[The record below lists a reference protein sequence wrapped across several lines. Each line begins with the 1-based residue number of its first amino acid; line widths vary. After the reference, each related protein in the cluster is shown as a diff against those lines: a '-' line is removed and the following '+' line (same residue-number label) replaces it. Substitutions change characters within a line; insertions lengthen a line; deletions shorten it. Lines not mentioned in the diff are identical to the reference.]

1 MGDDERK
8 DQNLPARPAS
18 SLMGQL
24 VRQRQGAEVVPAQQQ
39 STGVAG
45 AGPATGV
52 GARTGAPPAG
62 QSNIQ
67 RQGGGQT
74 GVAPGAARTG
84 AGGVPA
90 VETGP
95 SKADIERIDAKD
107 EYGQYGHGG
116 GGGET
121 SQPAGDMGAK
131 FSANQQLIRERE
143 KLIIEQL
150 RRELDTSRLT
160 NISEDT
166 QAQVRARIREIVNSD
181 PAPLTMMEKGILL
194 QNVLDEVFG
203 FGPLGPLL
211 RDPSVGDICV
221 NGTSNIYVERHGRLE
236 KTSVVF
242 ENDRHL
248 RQTIDKIIQPLG
260 RRLDDNSPMVDA
272 RLPNGSRVNAT
283 IPPVSIDGP
292 TITIRCFGTSI
303 MSLGQL
309 VEKGAMSVQMAEV
322 LKACVKGRI
331 NLIISGGT
339 GSGKTTLLNALSAH
353 INPRERIITIEDAA
367 ELRLQHDHWVRM
379 ETRPANTEG
388 KGQITQRML
397 VINTLRMRP
406 DRIILGECRGEEAF
420 DMLQAMNTGHGGS
433 MTTIHANTPRDC
445 TKRLENMILMS
456 GVEMPAKAA
465 RELISSALQVIVQIR
480 RLEDGTRR
488 VTEVSEI
495 TGMEGD
501 TIAIS
506 TMFHLEREGRD
517 PRGFFKCRHVGSGLP
532 PKFLEQLEQEAV
544 PFKLEWLR

>member
-1 MGDDERK
+1 MGDERK
-8 DQNLPARPAS
+8 DQNLPARPTS

-24 VRQRQGAEVVPAQQQ
+24 VKQRQASDVVPAAQQN
-39 STGVAG
+39 TGVAG
-45 AGPATGV
+45 AQQATGVGGARGAGPTPGQSGMARPGGGGPATGV
-52 GARTGAPPAG
+52 
-62 QSNIQ
+62 
-67 RQGGGQT
+67 
-74 GVAPGAARTG
+74 
-84 AGGVPA
+84 AGGAKPGTMPA
-90 VETGP
+90 SEAGP
-95 SKADIERIDAKD
+95 SRADIERIDAKD
-107 EYGQYGHGG
+107 EFGGHGGHGG
-116 GGGET
+116 GVEVG
-121 SQPAGDMGAK
+121 PAPGDLGAK

-143 KLIIEQL
+143 KLIIDQL

-221 NGTSNIYVERHGRLE
+221 NGCNSIFVERHGRLE
-236 KTSVVF
+236 KTNIQF
-242 ENDRHL
+242 ENERHL

-283 IPPVSIDGP
+283 IPPVTIDGP

-322 LKACVKGRI
+322 MKACVKGRI
-331 NLIISGGT
+331 NIIISGGT

-367 ELRLQHDHWVRM
+367 ELRLQHEHWVRM
-379 ETRPANTEG
+379 ETRPENTEG
-388 KGQITQRML
+388 KGRITQRML
-397 VINTLRMRP
+397 VINCLRMRP

-465 RELISSALQVIVQIR
+465 RELISSAIQMIIQIR

-488 VTEVSEI
+488 VTEISEI

>member
-1 MGDDERK
+1 
-8 DQNLPARPAS
+8 
-18 SLMGQL
+18 MGQL
-24 VRQRQGAEVVPAQQQ
+24 VRQRQASEVVPAAPTN
-39 STGVAG
+39 TGLTG

-52 GARTGAPPAG
+52 GGRTTAPPPG
-62 QSNIQ
+62 TSNLQ
-67 RQGGGQT
+67 RQGGAPQT
-74 GVAPGAARTG
+74 GVVSGGAKPGG
-84 AGGVPA
+84 NLPA
-90 VETGP
+90 TEGP

-107 EYGQYGHGG
+107 DFGNHGG
-116 GGGET
+116 GSAESG
-121 SQPAGDMGAK
+121 PPPGDLGAK

-221 NGTSNIYVERHGRLE
+221 NGTTNIYVERHGRLE

-456 GVEMPAKAA
+456 GIEMPAKAA
-465 RELISSALQVIVQIR
+465 RELIASAIQVIVQIR

>member
-1 MGDDERK
+1 MDDERK
-8 DQNLPARPAS
+8 DSNLPAKPAS

-24 VRQRQGAEVVPAQQQ
+24 VRQRQGADVVPSQNQQTGLSGQ
-39 STGVAG
+39 ATSTGMGGRTSA
-45 AGPATGV
+45 PPTGTSGV
-52 GARTGAPPAG
+52 SRTGGP
-62 QSNIQ
+62 S
-67 RQGGGQT
+67 T
-74 GVAPGAARTG
+74 GLGTNKGTG
-84 AGGVPA
+84 TA
-90 VETGP
+90 VEGNGP
-95 SKADIERIDAKD
+95 SRADIERIDAK
-107 EYGQYGHGG
+107 EEGGYGHSAPA
-116 GGGET
+116 ET
-121 SQPAGDMGAK
+121 MTVTGDLNAK
-131 FSANQQLIRERE
+131 FSANQGLIRERE
-143 KLIIEQL
+143 KFIIDQL

-221 NGTSNIYVERHGRLE
+221 NGVNNVYVERHGRLE
-236 KTSVVF
+236 KTAVAF
-242 ENDRHL
+242 ENEKHL

-283 IPPVSIDGP
+283 IPPVTIDGP
-292 TITIRCFGTSI
+292 TITIRCFGANAL
-303 MSLGQL
+303 SLGQL

-322 LKACVKGRI
+322 LKSCVKGRI

-397 VINTLRMRP
+397 VVNTLRMRP
-406 DRIILGECRGEEAF
+406 DRIIMGECRGEEAF
-420 DMLQAMNTGHGGS
+420 DMLQAMNTGHSGS
-433 MTTIHANTPRDC
+433 MTTIHANNPRDC
-445 TKRLENMILMS
+445 TKRLENMILM
-456 GVEMPAKAA
+456 GGMDMPAKAA
-465 RELISSALQVIVQIR
+465 RELIASAIQVIVQIR

-488 VTEVSEI
+488 VTEISEI

-501 TIAIS
+501 TIALS
-506 TMFHLEREGRD
+506 TLFHLEREGRD
-517 PRGFFKCRHVGSGLP
+517 ARGFFKCRHVGSGLP
-532 PKFLEQLEQEAV
+532 PKFLEQLEQESV

>member
-1 MGDDERK
+1 MSEEK
-8 DQNLPARPAS
+8 KENLPARPSS

-24 VRQRQGAEVVPAQQQ
+24 VRQRQAGEVVPAQQKQ
-39 STGVAG
+39 TSVG
-45 AGPATGV
+45 AQQGQTGV
-52 GARTGAPPAG
+52 GARPTGPAGGQSGVARPGGGGPQTGMASGRGAPG
-62 QSNIQ
+62 QANMQ
-67 RQGGGQT
+67 VHGD
-74 GVAPGAARTG
+74 
-84 AGGVPA
+84 
-90 VETGP
+90 GP
-95 SKADIERIDAKD
+95 SRADIDRIDAKD
-107 EYGQYGHGG
+107 DYGSYHEEPVDVGG
-116 GGGET
+116 DSG
-121 SQPAGDMGAK
+121 K

-143 KLIIEQL
+143 KFIIDQL

-221 NGTSNIYVERHGRLE
+221 NGVNNVYVERHGRLE
-236 KTSVVF
+236 KTNVVF

-283 IPPVSIDGP
+283 IPPVTIDGP
-292 TITIRCFGTSI
+292 TLTIRCFGTAI

-309 VEKGAMSVQMAEV
+309 CEKGSLSVPMAEV
-322 LKACVKGRI
+322 LKACVKGRV
-331 NLIISGGT
+331 NMIISGGT

-367 ELRLQHDHWVRM
+367 ELRLQHEHWVRM
-379 ETRPANTEG
+379 ETRPPNTEG
-388 KGQITQRML
+388 KGQITQRMCL
-397 VINTLRMRP
+397 INCLRMRP

-433 MTTIHANTPRDC
+433 MTTIHANSPRDA

-456 GVEMPAKAA
+456 GVDMPPRAA
-465 RELISSALQVIVQIR
+465 RELIASALQVIIQIR

-488 VTEVSEI
+488 VTEISEI
-495 TGMEGD
+495 TGMEGEV
-501 TIAIS
+501 IAIN
-506 TMFHLEREGRD
+506 TLFHLEREGRD

-544 PFKLEWLR
+544 PFKIEWLR

>member
-1 MGDDERK
+1 MSEEK
-8 DQNLPARPAS
+8 DKNLPARPSS

-24 VRQRQGAEVVPAQQQ
+24 VRQQRESAQVVPSQQKATGVQ
-39 STGVAG
+39 GQGPQTGVGGGRPAGPAGGTSGVARPGGGPAPTGVAG
-45 AGPATGV
+45 A
-52 GARTGAPPAG
+52 
-62 QSNIQ
+62 Q
-67 RQGGGQT
+67 RGGG
-74 GVAPGAARTG
+74 VAH
-84 AGGVPA
+84 GGD
-90 VETGP
+90 GP
-95 SKADIERIDAKD
+95 SRQEIERLDAKD
-107 EYGQYGHGG
+107 DYGAYHEEPVDVGG
-116 GGGET
+116 DSG
-121 SQPAGDMGAK
+121 K

-143 KLIIEQL
+143 KFIIDQL

-221 NGTSNIYVERHGRLE
+221 NGVSSIYVERHGRLE
-236 KTSVVF
+236 KTNVAF
-242 ENDRHL
+242 ENERHL

-283 IPPVSIDGP
+283 IPPVTIDGP
-292 TITIRCFGTSI
+292 TITIRCFGTTI
-303 MSLGQL
+303 LSLGQL
-309 VEKGAMSVQMAEV
+309 VEKGALSIQMAEV
-322 LKACVKGRI
+322 AKACVKGRI

-339 GSGKTTLLNALSAH
+339 GSGKTTMLNALSAH

-367 ELRLQHDHWVRM
+367 ELRLQHEHWVRM
-379 ETRPANTEG
+379 ETRPPNTEG
-388 KGQITQRML
+388 RGQITQRML
-397 VINTLRMRP
+397 VINCLRMRP

-420 DMLQAMNTGHGGS
+420 DMLQAMNTGHDGS
-433 MTTIHANTPRDC
+433 MTTIHANNPRDC
-445 TKRLENMILMS
+445 TKRLENMILM
-456 GVEMPAKAA
+456 GGMDMPQKAA
-465 RELISSALQVIVQIR
+465 RELIASAIEVILQIR

-488 VTEVSEI
+488 CTEMAEI
-495 TGMEGD
+495 TGMEGE

-506 TMFHLEREGRD
+506 TLFNLEREGRD

-532 PKFLEQLEQEAV
+532 PKFLEKLEQEAV

>member
-1 MGDDERK
+1 MGDDRK
-8 DQNLPARPAS
+8 DSNLPAKPAS

-24 VRQRQGAEVVPAQQQ
+24 VRQRQGADVVPAQPQQ
-39 STGVAG
+39 MGLSGQQGSTGMGGRSSAPPPGQSGMARPG
-45 AGPATGV
+45 APATGIG
-52 GARTGAPPAG
+52 GAKAAGSGVESTAAP
-62 QSNIQ
+62 S
-67 RQGGGQT
+67 R
-74 GVAPGAARTG
+74 
-84 AGGVPA
+84 
-90 VETGP
+90 
-95 SKADIERIDAKD
+95 SDIERIDAK
-107 EYGQYGHGG
+107 EEGGYGHGG
-116 GGGET
+116 AAENAAV
-121 SQPAGDMGAK
+121 SGDLNAK
-131 FSANQQLIRERE
+131 FSANQGLIRERE
-143 KLIIEQL
+143 KFIIDQL

-221 NGTSNIYVERHGRLE
+221 NGVNNIYVERHGRLE
-236 KTSVVF
+236 KTSVAF
-242 ENDRHL
+242 ENEKHL

-283 IPPVSIDGP
+283 IPPVTIDGP
-292 TITIRCFGTSI
+292 TITIRCFGANAL
-303 MSLGQL
+303 SLGQL

-322 LKACVKGRI
+322 LKSCVKGRI

-406 DRIILGECRGEEAF
+406 DRIIMGECRGEEAF
-420 DMLQAMNTGHGGS
+420 DMLQAMNTGHSGS
-433 MTTIHANTPRDC
+433 MTTIHANNPRDC
-445 TKRLENMILMS
+445 TKRLENMILM
-456 GVEMPAKAA
+456 GGMDMPAKAA
-465 RELISSALQVIVQIR
+465 RELIASAIQVIVQIR

-488 VTEVSEI
+488 VTEISEI
-495 TGMEGD
+495 TGMEGEI
-501 TIAIS
+501 IAIS
-506 TMFHLEREGRD
+506 TLFHLEREGRD
-517 PRGFFKCRHVGSGLP
+517 ARGFFKCRHVGSGLP
-532 PKFLEQLEQEAV
+532 PKFLEQLEQESI

>member
-1 MGDDERK
+1 MADEK
-8 DQNLPARPAS
+8 NDQQQNVPARPAS

-24 VRQRQGAEVVPAQQQ
+24 VRQRQTGGEVAPTQQQ
-39 STGVAG
+39 GTAPAKPAGG
-45 AGPATGV
+45 AGLA
-52 GARTGAPPAG
+52 
-62 QSNIQ
+62 
-67 RQGGGQT
+67 GGG
-74 GVAPGAARTG
+74 TG
-84 AGGVPA
+84 AGSKLPGQQQGQPGTMPAQGGPGSGVAAPGSQPTRA
-90 VETGP
+90 E
-95 SKADIERIDAKD
+95 IERIDRAD
-107 EYGQYGHGG
+107 EYGIDGQPS
-116 GGGET
+116 ET
-121 SQPAGDMGAK
+121 QANLEAK
-131 FSANQQLIRERE
+131 FQANQGLIRERE
-143 KLIIEQL
+143 KVVIDQL
-150 RRELDTSRLT
+150 RRELDTSRMT
-160 NISEDT
+160 QISEDT
-166 QAQVRARIREIVNSD
+166 QAQVRNRIREMVNSD
-181 PAPLTMMEKGILL
+181 PAPLTMLEKGILL

-221 NGTSNIYVERHGRLE
+221 NGPFSIYIERHGRLE
-236 KTSVVF
+236 KTNIAF
-242 ENDRHL
+242 ENERHL

-283 IPPVSIDGP
+283 IPPVTIDGP
-292 TITIRCFGTSI
+292 TLTIRCFGTSI

-309 VEKGAMSVQMAEV
+309 VEKGALSVQMAEV
-322 LKACVKGRI
+322 LKACVKGRV

-339 GSGKTTLLNALSAH
+339 GAGKTTLLNALSAH
-353 INPRERIITIEDAA
+353 ISHRERIITIEDAA
-367 ELRLQHDHWVRM
+367 ELRLQHEHWIRM

-388 KGQITQRML
+388 KGVINQRMCL
-397 VINTLRMRP
+397 INCLRMRP

-445 TKRLENMILMS
+445 TKRLENMIMMA
-456 GVEMPAKAA
+456 GVDMPPKAV

-488 VTEVSEI
+488 VTEVAEI

-501 TIAIS
+501 VIAIN
-506 TMFHLEREGRD
+506 TLFHLEREGRD
-517 PRGFFKCRHVGSGLP
+517 PRGFFKCRHIGSGLP

>member
-1 MGDDERK
+1 MSEDENK
-8 DQNLPARPAS
+8 NPNLPSRQAS

-24 VRQRQGAEVVPAQQQ
+24 VRQRQEGGIVHQQGG
-39 STGVAG
+39 TGLQGQQAGGGLAGQQAG
-45 AGPATGV
+45 AGMQGQQ
-52 GARTGAPPAG
+52 AG
-62 QSNIQ
+62 GGM
-67 RQGGGQT
+67 QGRGGQT
-74 GVAPGAARTG
+74 GMQGQQTQSQVAPEQ
-84 AGGVPA
+84 PHY
-90 VETGP
+90 
-95 SKADIERIDAKD
+95 SKNDLERLDRREEDTSSAQAMHDPNAD
-107 EYGQYGHGG
+107 Q
-116 GGGET
+116 
-121 SQPAGDMGAK
+121 AK
-131 FSANQQLIRERE
+131 FQANLALIRERE
-143 KLIIEQL
+143 KVIIEQL

-160 NISEDT
+160 QISEDT
-166 QAQVRARIREIVNSD
+166 QAQVRARIREMVNSD

-194 QNVLDEVFG
+194 QNVLDEIFG

-221 NGTSNIYVERHGRLE
+221 NRFDLIYVERHGRLE
-236 KTSVVF
+236 KTTVQF

-292 TITIRCFGTSI
+292 TVTIRCFGTTI

-309 VEKGAMSVQMAEV
+309 VEKGAMSLQMAEV
-322 LKACVKGRI
+322 LKACIKARI
-331 NLIISGGT
+331 NTIISGGT

-367 ELRLQHDHWVRM
+367 ELRLQHEHWVRM
-379 ETRPANTEG
+379 ETRPANIEG
-388 KGQITQRML
+388 KGQITQRMI

-420 DMLQAMNTGHGGS
+420 DMLQAMNTGHSGS

-445 TKRLENMILMS
+445 TKRLENMILM
-456 GVEMPAKAA
+456 GGMDMPAKAA
-465 RELISSALQVIVQIR
+465 RELIASAIQVIIQIK

-488 VTEVSEI
+488 VTEVAEI
-495 TGMEGD
+495 TGMEGEI
-501 TIAIS
+501 IAIS
-506 TMFHLEREGRD
+506 TLFHLEREGRD
-517 PRGFFKCRHVGSGLP
+517 ARGFFKCRHVGSGLP
-532 PKFLEQLEQEAV
+532 PKFMDQIEQEAI

>member
-1 MGDDERK
+1 MSEDENK
-8 DQNLPARPAS
+8 NQPNLPQRQAS

-24 VRQRQGAEVVPAQQQ
+24 VRQRQEGGIAPAQPQQ
-39 STGVAG
+39 AGLAQGGAQTGMAGRGQQTGMAGGQAGSGLAGGQQGSGVAHDG
-45 AGPATGV
+45 
-52 GARTGAPPAG
+52 
-62 QSNIQ
+62 I
-67 RQGGGQT
+67 
-74 GVAPGAARTG
+74 
-84 AGGVPA
+84 
-90 VETGP
+90 
-95 SKADIERIDAKD
+95 SKADLERLDRRD
-107 EYGQYGHGG
+107 EDGGGHGG
-116 GGGET
+116 GGQAIHDPNDQ
-121 SQPAGDMGAK
+121 SK
-131 FSANQQLIRERE
+131 FQANMALIRERE
-143 KLIIEQL
+143 KIIIEQL

-160 NISEDT
+160 QISEDT
-166 QAQVRARIREIVNSD
+166 QAQVRARIREMVNSD

-194 QNVLDEVFG
+194 QNVLDEIFG

-221 NGTSNIYVERHGRLE
+221 NRFDLIYVERHGRLE
-236 KTSVVF
+236 KTTVQF

-292 TITIRCFGTSI
+292 TVTIRCFGTTI

-309 VEKGAMSVQMAEV
+309 VEKGAMSLQMAEV
-322 LKACVKGRI
+322 LKACVKARI
-331 NLIISGGT
+331 NTIISGGT

-367 ELRLQHDHWVRM
+367 ELRLQHEHWVRM
-379 ETRPANTEG
+379 ETRPPNIEG

-420 DMLQAMNTGHGGS
+420 DMLQAMNTGHSGS

-445 TKRLENMILMS
+445 TKRLENMILM
-456 GVEMPAKAA
+456 GGMDMPAKAA
-465 RELISSALQVIVQIR
+465 RELIASAIQVIIQIK

-488 VTEVSEI
+488 VTEVAEI
-495 TGMEGD
+495 TGMEGE

-506 TMFHLEREGRD
+506 TLFHLEREGRD
-517 PRGFFKCRHVGSGLP
+517 ARGFFKCRHVGSGLP
-532 PKFLEQLEQEAV
+532 PKFMDQIEQEAI

>member
-1 MGDDERK
+1 MGDERK
-8 DQNLPARPAS
+8 DQNLPARPTS

-24 VRQRQGAEVVPAQQQ
+24 VRQRQEGGVVPAQQQ
-39 STGVAG
+39 STGLSGQAAG
-45 AGPATGV
+45 SAV
-52 GARTGAPPAG
+52 GARPGSGPAPGQSGMARPAG
-62 QSNIQ
+62 G
-67 RQGGGQT
+67 QGGGT
-74 GVAPGAARTG
+74 GVAPQRPGGGTG
-84 AGGVPA
+84 VAS
-90 VETGP
+90 EGP
-95 SKADIERIDAKD
+95 SRNDIERIDARD
-107 EYGQYGHGG
+107 ESGGGSHGG
-116 GGGET
+116 GGGG
-121 SQPAGDMGAK
+121 GDATDIGGK

-143 KLIIEQL
+143 KFIIEQL

-221 NGTSNIYVERHGRLE
+221 NSIGSIYVERHGRLE
-236 KTSVVF
+236 KTNVVF

-260 RRLDDNSPMVDA
+260 RRLDENSPMVDA

-283 IPPVSIDGP
+283 IPPVTIDGP
-292 TITIRCFGTSI
+292 TITIRCFGTSV

-339 GSGKTTLLNALSAH
+339 GSGKTTLLNALSSH

-367 ELRLQHDHWVRM
+367 ELRLQHEHWVRM
-379 ETRPANTEG
+379 ETRPPNTEG

-397 VINTLRMRP
+397 VINCLRMRP

-420 DMLQAMNTGHGGS
+420 DMLQAMNTGHSGS
-433 MTTIHANTPRDC
+433 MTTIHANNPRDC

-456 GVEMPAKAA
+456 GLEMPQKAA
-465 RELISSALQVIVQIR
+465 RELIASAIQVIVQIK

-488 VTEVSEI
+488 CTEISEI

-506 TMFHLEREGRD
+506 SMFTLEREGRD

>member
-1 MGDDERK
+1 MGDDRK

-24 VRQRQGAEVVPAQQQ
+24 VRQRQGSDVAPVQQQ
-39 STGVAG
+39 ATGLAGQGQATGVGSSRGTGPAPGQSGMARGGGGAQTGVAG
-45 AGPATGV
+45 RG
-52 GARTGAPPAG
+52 
-62 QSNIQ
+62 S
-67 RQGGGQT
+67 GGS
-74 GVAPGAARTG
+74 
-84 AGGVPA
+84 GGVP
-90 VETGP
+90 ESSQGP

-107 EYGQYGHGG
+107 DMSQYGHGAS
-116 GGGET
+116 EAAT
-121 SQPAGDMGAK
+121 MSGDASNK
-131 FSANQQLIRERE
+131 FAANQQLIRERE
-143 KLIIEQL
+143 KLIIDQL

-221 NGTSNIYVERHGRLE
+221 NGIANIYVERHGRLE

-248 RQTIDKIIQPLG
+248 RQTIDKIIQPIG

-292 TITIRCFGTSI
+292 TITIRCFGTHI

-309 VEKGAMSVQMAEV
+309 VEKGALSVQMAEV
-322 LKACVKGRI
+322 MKACVKGRL

-388 KGQITQRML
+388 KGQITQRMI

-465 RELISSALQVIVQIR
+465 RELIASAIQVIIQIR

-488 VTEVSEI
+488 VTEIAEI
-495 TGMEGD
+495 NGMEGD